1 MPALPAA
8 SRGSGKNALLGCV
21 PLVAQPFVMQPYEV
35 ELPYARFSRRADYED
50 LPQLPRLLNVTAPE
64 LTAMRAQLSRVAP
77 AYLWRVEAGG
87 LAYNHTLL
95 ALCHRAVE
103 LRGRLKAAG
112 ASCQPLADGLPGTR
126 ATRRWPRW
134 YPPALY
140 AATRA
145 AQRARRLKL
154 KS

>member
-1 MPALPAA
+1 MPAA

-50 LPQLPRLLNVTAPE
+50 LPQLPRLLNVTDPE

-87 LAYNHTLL
+87 RAYNYTVLG
-95 ALCHRAVE
+95 LCLRAVE
-103 LRGRLKAAG
+103 LRGRLRANG
-112 ASCQPLADGLPGTR
+112 ASCEPLADGLPGAR
-126 ATRRWPRW
+126 GTRRWPRW
-134 YPPALY
+134 VPTPLRQAT
-140 AATRA
+140 AAA
-145 AQRARRLKL
+145 VRARRLT
-154 KS
+154 